1 MVIPKS
7 VRKERMQ
14 ENFNVFD
21 FELTEEEMESIQDL
35 DQEKSLF
42 FDHQDPET
50 AEFFMTLVK

>member
-1 MVIPKS
+1 MVVIPKS

-21 FELTEEEMESIQDL
+21 FELTEEEMKSIEGL
-35 DQEKSLF
+35 TKKTLF

-50 AEFFMTLVK
+50 AFFMTIVNK